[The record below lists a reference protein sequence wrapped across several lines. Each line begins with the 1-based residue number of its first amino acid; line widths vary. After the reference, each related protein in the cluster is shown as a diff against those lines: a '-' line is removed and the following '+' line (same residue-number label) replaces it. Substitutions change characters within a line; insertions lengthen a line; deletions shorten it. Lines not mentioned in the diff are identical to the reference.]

1 MKLKALL
8 KGIKCELKGKDV
20 EISGVC
26 ADSRTASPGS
36 LFIAR
41 KGTASDGTEF
51 IPQALDAGASAIVT
65 DMYDPFLKI
74 TQVIV
79 ASPKDVEAVLA
90 CRFYEAPSEEMFIVG
105 VTGTKGKTT
114 TSYMTHHLL
123 SGLKGCA
130 GLSSTVETIIGDEK
144 RNSTLTTHSAIQN
157 QRNLR
162 EMVLRG
168 CKAAV
173 VEVSSHGLDQGRV
186 DEITFDVG
194 VFTNLYADHLDYHKD
209 MDDYANAK
217 KKLFA
222 RVKERAIVNGD
233 SPWAEVMKSACPR
246 WTFGIDKPADIRA
259 ENVQFNADGSSFL
272 VTFDGK
278 SEAFQIPLIGR
289 FNVYN
294 ALGTIGVGLHLGATL
309 YQIAEILRT
318 FKSAPGRLEKVPND
332 RGVWAFV
339 DFSHSGP
346 ALENVLCALKEV
358 ARKRIICVFGAGG
371 NRDPLRRTQ
380 TAAASEKYADISI
393 ITSDNPRK
401 EDPEA
406 ICNQILAA
414 FTDVSKTKMIVN
426 RKEAIEYAASI
437 AQKDDILLIAG
448 KGHEK
453 VQIFAHQTIPF
464 DDVLVTA
471 ESLQKAALV

>member
-1 MKLKALL
+1 MKLKVLL
-8 KGIKCELKGKDV
+8 KGIKCEVKGAKDV
-20 EISGVC
+20 DVSGIC
-26 ADSRTASPGS
+26 EDSRMASPGC

-41 KGTASDGTEF
+41 KGTASDGSEF
-51 IPQALDAGASAIVT
+51 IPKAIDAGASVIVT

-79 ASPKDVEAVLA
+79 PSPKDVEAILA
-90 CRFYEAPSEEMFIVG
+90 SRFYEAPSDEMFIVG
-105 VTGTKGKTT
+105 ITGTKGKTT

-123 SGLKGCA
+123 RGLKGCA
-130 GLSSTVETIIGDEK
+130 GLSSTVETIVGEEK
-144 RNSTLTTHSAIQN
+144 RNSTLTTHSVIQN
-157 QRNLR
+157 QRNLK
-162 EMVLRG
+162 EMVLKG

-186 DEITFDVG
+186 DKIAFDVG

-209 MDDYANAK
+209 IDDYACAK

-222 RVKERAIVNGD
+222 KVKERAIVNGD
-233 SPWAEVMKSACPR
+233 SPWSLMMKSECPT
-246 WTFGIDKPADIRA
+246 WTFGIDAKVDIMA
-259 ENVQFNADGSSFL
+259 QNIQFNEHGSNFT
-272 VTFDGK
+272 VTF
-278 SEAFQIPLIGR
+278 EAQTEVFQIPLMGR

-309 YQIAEILRT
+309 KQIAEILKT
-318 FKSAPGRLEKVPND
+318 FQTAPGRLEKVPND
-332 RGVWAFV
+332 RGIWVFV

-346 ALENVLCALKEV
+346 ALENVLSALKEV

-380 TAAASEKYADISI
+380 TAEAAEKYADVAI

-401 EDPEA
+401 EDPQT
-406 ICNQILAA
+406 ICNQILAG
-414 FTDVSKTKMIVN
+414 FKDSSKAELILN
-426 RKEAIEYAASI
+426 RKEAIGRALAI
-437 AQKDDILLIAG
+437 AEKEDIVLIAG

-464 DDVLVTA
+464 DDVQVA
-471 ESLQKAALV
+471 REFMVSN